1 MSGLK
6 ILNWLPW
13 WFKYIGG
20 VLMFS
25 GLVATYYFIFLSIKP
40 EWLQL
45 NVFIVYSKYLDTT
58 TFSFINNNQGDEI
71 AVFCYL
77 AGFLVFLFS
86 SNRKQSEFK
95 SLLKVKAL
103 VNTIVLS
110 VILFIT
116 IYFFIHG
123 MPVLYLVVLIA
134 YSIPLMYVI
143 IYLFMQLTKQN
154 SFEK

>member
-13 WFKYIGG
+13 WFKYVGAA
-20 VLMFS
+20 LMFS

-40 EWLQL
+40 EWLQF
-45 NVFIVYSKYLDTT
+45 NVFTVYSKYLDTT

-71 AVFCYL
+71 AVFSYL

-86 SNRKQSEFK
+86 SNRNQSEFK

-123 MPVLYLVVLIA
+123 MPVLYLVVLIS

-143 IYLFMQLTKQN
+143 IYLFMQLAKQN